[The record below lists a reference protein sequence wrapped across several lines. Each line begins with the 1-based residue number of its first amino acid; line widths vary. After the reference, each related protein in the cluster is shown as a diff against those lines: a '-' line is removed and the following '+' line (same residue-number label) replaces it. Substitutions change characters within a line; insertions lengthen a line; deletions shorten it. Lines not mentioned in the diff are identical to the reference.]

1 MDQQFT
7 VLQTS
12 RNLVLTVLEN
22 HTLEQLNFIPEG
34 FNNNLIWNI
43 GHIVVTQQ
51 LLGYKLSGLPMMVS
65 DEMIEKYKKGSAP
78 KEKSTQI
85 EVDQIKSLLFATIN
99 QTKED
104 YLNKIF
110 KNYHEYS
117 TSTGYV
123 LRNIED
129 AISFNN
135 FHEGIHFGIIMSL
148 KKLV

>member
-1 MDQQFT
+1 
-7 VLQTS
+7 
-12 RNLVLTVLEN
+12 
-22 HTLEQLNFIPEG
+22 
-34 FNNNLIWNI
+34 
-43 GHIVVTQQ
+43 
-51 LLGYKLSGLPMMVS
+51 MMVS